1 MILIYSSAFLVIIT
15 YISAAGMIQQVRVV
29 VHWDILSA
37 HLWDLEDKR
46 ISPLSFLIA
55 SGLQIFYAPIVSI
68 PVALALGYAVLGW
81 NWESFWPSSLFVT
94 LTTIVLLQLG
104 KTIAAKANNYRF
116 VAALLN
122 LLILIGFVLS
132 GLFVPPS
139 KVPVGAR
146 WIMYMS
152 PFFWGTAGAILSMFQ
167 YADALGEQ
175 PCQSFAACIVYHPS
189 FMAYVTGFPALVTSR
204 TAMYVLVG
212 MAIILVLIEY
222 ILLCQKIVQRTDYA
236 ALTDDKKDSPE
247 AVAETEEEDDEIIE
261 FHYHST
267 RDNNTYV
274 VQRRQE
280 SSASMFVDQSEEI
293 VFQK

>member
-1 MILIYSSAFLVIIT
+1 
-15 YISAAGMIQQVRVV
+15 MIQQVRVV

-116 VAALLN
+116 IAALLN

-132 GLFVPPS
+132 GLFVPPI
-139 KVPVGAR
+139 KVPVFAR
-146 WIMYMS
+146 WIMYLS
-152 PFFWGTAGAILSMFQ
+152 PFFWGTAGAILSLFES
-167 YADALGEQ
+167 AEELGEQ
-175 PCQSFAACIVYHPS
+175 PCQSFAACIVYNPS
-189 FMAYVTGFPALVTSR
+189 FMAHVTGFPALVTAR
-204 TAMYVLVG
+204 TSMYVLIG
-212 MAIILVLIEY
+212 MDIVLVLIEY
-222 ILLCQKIVQRTDYA
+222 ILLCQKIVQRNDYET
-236 ALTDDKKDSPE
+236 LTDGKNDG
-247 AVAETEEEDDEIIE
+247 TEL
-261 FHYHST
+261 
-267 RDNNTYV
+267 
-274 VQRRQE
+274 
-280 SSASMFVDQSEEI
+280 EEI
-293 VFQK
+293 KMGG